1 MKKTVLMLMIATF
14 IVACEKENEM
24 QTIEGTVWVGDVYG
38 DTATLRF
45 LTSSVMTM
53 EINGETVQSSY
64 SYNPEL
70 MSGTITD
77 NTGTGTFTI
86 SGQSLVLNVEGM
98 TYTFKKK

>member
-70 MSGTITD
+70 MSELPIIQEQ
-77 NTGTGTFTI
+77 GTFTI